1 MYGGLCPWSGFD
13 SVTAYEAQ
21 ASSWSEAEL
30 HREMSNARA
39 GIKPAGISLG
49 VHHEVVEGRSCSQIG
64 NSKEE
69 TLHSTDLV
77 CLKAF
82 RNT

>member
-39 GIKPAGISLG
+39 GTKPEGISLG
-49 VHHEVVEGRSCSQIG
+49 VHHEVVEGRSQ
-64 NSKEE
+64 NREQ
-69 TLHSTDLV
+69 
-77 CLKAF
+77 
-82 RNT
+82 

>member
-39 GIKPAGISLG
+39 GTKPEGISLG
-49 VHHEVVEGRSCSQIG
+49 VLGSWKEEARIG